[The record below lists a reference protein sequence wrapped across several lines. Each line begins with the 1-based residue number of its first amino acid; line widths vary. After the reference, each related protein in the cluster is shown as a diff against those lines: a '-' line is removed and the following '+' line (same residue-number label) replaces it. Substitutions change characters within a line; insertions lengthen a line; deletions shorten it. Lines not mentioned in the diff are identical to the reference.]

1 MDNTSQFLQ
10 KGRIIM
16 ILIGIDIGKG
26 NHTFSIVSK
35 DTSEV
40 LLEPTA
46 FPNNKQGFDFFYDM

>member
-1 MDNTSQFLQ
+1 
-10 KGRIIM
+10 M